1 MSGSAKIDIGSAFI
15 EELVINVP
23 VSVRS
28 FDSDPL
34 EFPGRILDVPV
45 VHYFI

>member
-1 MSGSAKIDIGSAFI
+1 MSGSAKIDIGSSFI

-28 FDSDPL
+28 LDRDPL
-34 EFPGRILDVPV
+34 EFPGRTLEVPV